1 MKKIKVL
8 SIAILTIMLLT
19 TLSMAVEDSFKLS
32 LEPVSNEVTRGDTF
46 DVKVFLDDIQVVSGE
61 QGIAGYTAKLTY
73 DTDVLTLEKVT
84 ASSGWEAMENEG
96 AVVVNTSDAEVVK
109 QRTETI
115 VATFKVNDDAS
126 FGDTTIQIDNIEGTS
141 IAETIDGTGSSTTIR
156 IAEQQ
161 NQGGN
166 ENEIGGDNQTG
177 GNGQGNTNST
187 GNNAGTSGGANN
199 GNTNR
204 INTVVNSI
212 SGDNTQKNN
221 GGLPY
226 AGTAG
231 YIGIALVVLIIA
243 SIVFYHNY
251 KKYRKV

>member
-8 SIAILTIMLLT
+8 SIAILAIMLLT
-19 TLSMAVEDSFKLS
+19 TLSMAAEDSFKLS

-115 VATFKVNDDAS
+115 VATFKVNDNAS

-166 ENEIGGDNQTG
+166 ENETGGENQTG

-243 SIVFYHNY
+243 SIVFYHKY
-251 KKYRKV
+251 K